1 MDLLKNEI
9 KNNPNNSLLWQ
20 DLGDLL
26 CDDNRLIKA
35 LKCYKRANELT
46 PCDSLQKKILRLEE
60 ELDIDTEDEDEEEMI
75 NTEEILGIHS
85 ESFFNLVLENSVIKE
100 KLNNPEFQQKIL
112 NNESNPN
119 IMFEDNEIMTVMK
132 EMMNVYKKDS

>member
-9 KNNPNNSLLWQ
+9 KNNPNNSLLWK

-26 CDDNRLIKA
+26 CDNNRLIKA
-35 LKCYKRANELT
+35 LKCYKRANELS
-46 PCDSLQKKILRLEE
+46 PCDLLQKKILRLEE
-60 ELDIDTEDEDEEEMI
+60 ELDIDTEEEEEMI
-75 NTEEILGIHS
+75 NTEEVLGIS
-85 ESFFNLVLENSVIKE
+85 SGSFFNLVLENSVIKE

-112 NNESNPN
+112 NNENNPS

-132 EMMNVYKKDS
+132 EMMNVYKKES